1 MRLSKIKLS
10 GFKTFVEPTT
20 LTLPSNLVGIVG
32 PNGCGKS
39 NVIDAVRWV
48 LGESSAKYLRGE
60 SMSDVIFNGSA
71 SRKPVSNASI
81 ELFFDNSEKKI
92 VGEFA
97 QYNEIS
103 TRRVITRDGQSEYYL
118 NGTKCRRKDIT
129 NLFLGTGL
137 GPRSYAI
144 VQQAMISS
152 LIEAKPDEMRVFLEE
167 ASGISKYKQ
176 KRKETES
183 RIKNTRENLNRLN
196 DLKEEIDKQI
206 KRLKKQA
213 RDAEKYKE
221 LKNREKD
228 IEGEII
234 YCKISDI
241 DKKLEQ
247 NDSESKSYRDT
258 YDDRLTKLRKV
269 EADIEELRIKNNEV
283 NESFNLKQKDH
294 FEIQANIARI
304 EQSIEYEKELESQK
318 SINAQEIKKEL
329 DRIKIEYS
337 EDQIELERINA
348 ELDSKNKSNQAN
360 KINLSQLENELKTTS
375 DHLITEDEVNEQLRT
390 ELNELKTTFE
400 SESVRINLLEKQ
412 STEQNRQKQIIINVH
427 QLKDSFMALKS
438 SLEESIADFGNETS
452 QTISNQID
460 RLEDKINQLSSEYE
474 DTELKIA
481 DNEEQL
487 SKSKDISAQTKLL
500 IDELTEKKN
509 QSDQKKVNLANLR
522 NTHSQKLTNLRE
534 RVQDAELK
542 TESLKTSQQG
552 LQTAITRLE
561 AQMTQ
566 LKSRSLE
573 LTAKENPQTS
583 INDDQK
589 LELESLLNMSLESEK
604 SLEIERKKQEE
615 MQSHLRNQEVDRTNL
630 NASVNQAREDLEKY
644 KLKQKEY
651 EVRKES
657 LNEQL
662 ISMGLDY
669 ASIDEKSSNK
679 DMTLDSLSLELEK
692 ILRGIDRL
700 GAINLA
706 AEAEFKEESKR
717 IEKLDEQ
724 FEDLNRALETLT
736 SAIKQIDDESKSRFT
751 ETFEKVNEGLSK
763 HFPRL
768 FDGGKAYLELEDND
782 ALNGGVFVMAR
793 PPGKRNSNIHLLSGG
808 EKALTAV
815 ALLFSIFELN
825 PAPFCLLDEVD
836 APLDDTNVARFCE
849 IVKEMSSNVQFVVIT
864 HNKTTMELTK
874 QLIGVTMSEPGVSRL
889 VSVDLDEAIEL
900 SETPE
905 AS

>member
-258 YDDRLTKLRKV
+258 YDDRLTKLRKI

-329 DRIKIEYS
+329 DRIKVEYS
-337 EDQIELERINA
+337 EDQIELERINT
-348 ELDSKNKSNQAN
+348 ELESKNKSNQAN
-360 KINLSQLENELKTTS
+360 KNNFSQLENELKTTS
-375 DHLITEDEVNEQLRT
+375 DNLIIEDEQNENLRA

-427 QLKDSFMALKS
+427 QLKDSFIALKS

-452 QTISNQID
+452 KTINNQID
-460 RLEDKINQLSSEYE
+460 RLEKKINQLSSEYE

-481 DNEEQL
+481 ENEEQL
-487 SKSKDISAQTKLL
+487 SKSKEISGQTKLL
-500 IDELTEKKN
+500 IDELTKKKN
-509 QSDQKKVNLANLR
+509 ESDQKKVDLANLR
-522 NTHSQKLTNLRE
+522 NTQSQKLANIRE
-534 RVQDAELK
+534 KVQDDELK

-573 LTAKENPQTS
+573 LTAKENPQRS

-589 LELESLLNMSLESEK
+589 QELESLLNMSLKSEK
-604 SLEIERKKQEE
+604 SLEVERKKQEE

-630 NASVNQAREDLEKY
+630 NASVNQAREDLERF

-662 ISMGLDY
+662 ISMNLDY
-669 ASIDEKSSNK
+669 KSIDQKSSSKN
-679 DMTLDSLSLELEK
+679 MTFDSLSSELEK

-717 IEKLDEQ
+717 MEKLDEQ

-736 SAIKQIDDESKSRFT
+736 SAIKQIDDESKSRFS

>member
-1 MRLSKIKLS
+1 M
-10 GFKTFVEPTT
+10 
-20 LTLPSNLVGIVG
+20 
-32 PNGCGKS
+32 
-39 NVIDAVRWV
+39 
-48 LGESSAKYLRGE
+48 
-60 SMSDVIFNGSA
+60 
-71 SRKPVSNASI
+71 
-81 ELFFDNSEKKI
+81 
-92 VGEFA
+92 
-97 QYNEIS
+97 
-103 TRRVITRDGQSEYYL
+103 
-118 NGTKCRRKDIT
+118 
-129 NLFLGTGL
+129 
-137 GPRSYAI
+137 
-144 VQQAMISS
+144 
-152 LIEAKPDEMRVFLEE
+152 
-167 ASGISKYKQ
+167 
-176 KRKETES
+176 
-183 RIKNTRENLNRLN
+183 
-196 DLKEEIDKQI
+196 
-206 KRLKKQA
+206 
-213 RDAEKYKE
+213 
-221 LKNREKD
+221 
-228 IEGEII
+228 
-234 YCKISDI
+234 
-241 DKKLEQ
+241 
-247 NDSESKSYRDT
+247 
-258 YDDRLTKLRKV
+258 TKLRKI

-318 SINAQEIKKEL
+318 SINAQEIKNEL
-329 DRIKIEYS
+329 DRIKVEYS
-337 EDQIELERINA
+337 KDQIELERINT
-348 ELDSKNKSNQAN
+348 ELDSKNKSNQSN
-360 KINLSQLENELKTTS
+360 KINFSQLENELKTTS
-375 DHLITEDEVNEQLRT
+375 DNLIIEDELNEKLRA

-412 STEQNRQKQIIINVH
+412 SSEQNRQKQIIINVH
-427 QLKDSFMALKS
+427 QLKDSFKALKS
-438 SLEESIADFGNETS
+438 LLEESMTDFSGITS
-452 QTISNQID
+452 KSISNQID
-460 RLEDKINQLSSEYE
+460 RLEKKINQLSSEYE

-481 DNEEQL
+481 ENEEQI
-487 SKSKDISAQTKLL
+487 SKSKKITGQTKIL
-500 IDELTEKKN
+500 IDELTKKKSE
-509 QSDQKKVNLANLR
+509 SDQKKVDLANLR
-522 NTHSQKLTNLRE
+522 NTQSQKLANIRE
-534 RVQDAELK
+534 KVQDDELK

-573 LTAKENPQTS
+573 LTAKENPQRS

-589 LELESLLNMSLESEK
+589 QELESLLNMSLESEK
-604 SLEIERKKQEE
+604 SLEVERKKQEE
-615 MQSHLRNQEVDRTNL
+615 MQLHLRNQEVDRTNL
-630 NASVNQAREDLEKY
+630 NASVNQAREDLERF

-662 ISMGLDY
+662 ISMDLDY
-669 ASIDEKSSNK
+669 SSIDEKSSSK
-679 DMTLDSLSLELEK
+679 EMSLDSLSSELEK

-717 IEKLDEQ
+717 MEKLDEQ

-736 SAIKQIDDESKSRFT
+736 SAIKQIDDESKSRFS

>member
-247 NDSESKSYRDT
+247 NDSESKSYRDI

-375 DHLITEDEVNEQLRT
+375 DHLITEDEMNERLRT

-438 SLEESIADFGNETS
+438 SLEESIADFDNETS
-452 QTISNQID
+452 QTISNQIN

-481 DNEEQL
+481 ENEEQL

-583 INDDQK
+583 INHDQK

-669 ASIDEKSSNK
+669 TSIDEKSSSK

-717 IEKLDEQ
+717 MEKLDEQ